1 MFDRF
6 IKLLDQYSELSNE
19 EIEYLW
25 KIRKQIPAQICR
37 KNEIIFKAGQ
47 IFNTMYFVLDGCVRL
62 FYNNNGN
69 EKTAFFYTKGK
80 FFRAIESYQKEIP
93 AKENYQAIE
102 DTTLLL
108 FHKNLVRQLI
118 KQHLKFKHIAQLAVE
133 DELVTAQNMISSFVT
148 KSPEQRFLEL
158 FEHNSDLFRNI
169 NQHYIASYLG
179 VTPESLSRIRKRALM
194 KEKN

>member
-6 IKLLDQYSELSNE
+6 IKLLNRYAELNAKE
-19 EIEYLW
+19 VDYLW
-25 KIRKQIPAQICR
+25 KIRRQIPAQIYK
-37 KNEIIFKAGQ
+37 KNKVIFRAGQ

-62 FYNNNGN
+62 YYNNNGR

-80 FFRAIESYQKEIP
+80 FFRAIESYRNEIP

-108 FHKNLVRQLI
+108 FHRNFASQLI
-118 KQHLKFKHIAQLAVE
+118 EQYAKFKHIAQLAVE
-133 DELVTAQNMISSFVT
+133 DELIIAQNMISSFVT
-148 KSPEQRFLEL
+148 KSPEQRYLEL
-158 FEHNSDLFRNI
+158 IEYNRNLFKNI

-179 VTPESLSRIRKRALM
+179 ITPESLSRIRKRTLL
-194 KEKN
+194 KEKY